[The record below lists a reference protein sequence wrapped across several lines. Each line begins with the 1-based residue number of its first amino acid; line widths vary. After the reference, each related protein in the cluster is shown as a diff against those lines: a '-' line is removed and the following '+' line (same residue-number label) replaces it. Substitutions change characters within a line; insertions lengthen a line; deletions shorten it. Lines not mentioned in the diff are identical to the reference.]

1 MRLMWASYSNGS
13 MSAQIG
19 GLALTVSSGYALL
32 QSWPIGC

>member
-1 MRLMWASYSNGS
+1 MRLMWASYSSGL

-19 GLALTVSSGYALL
+19 GLALTGSSSYVLL